1 MSIRS
6 FQGILPTIAE
16 TAYIDESAVVIGK
29 VSIGEHS
36 SIWPMA
42 VVRGDVNS
50 ITIGAYTNIQDGSI
64 LHVTHDG
71 KYTPGGYKLTIGDYI
86 TVGHKAILHACTL
99 GDYCLI
105 GMASTIMDGAVLAPR
120 IILAAGS
127 LVPSGKTLEG
137 GYLWMGSPAKKIR
150 PLNEQELA
158 SLEYSAAHYAKLK
171 EQHRVT

>member
-6 FQGILPTIAE
+6 FQGIQPIIAE

-42 VVRGDVNS
+42 VVRGDVNN

-86 TVGHKAILHACTL
+86 TVGHKAILHACTV
-99 GDYCLI
+99 GNYCLI
-105 GMASTIMDGAVLAPR
+105 GMASTIMDGAVLEDKV
-120 IILAAGS
+120 ILAAGS
-127 LVPSGKTLEG
+127 LVPSGKRLEG
-137 GYLWMGSPAKKIR
+137 GNLWMGSPAKKIR
-150 PLNEQELA
+150 PLTEQELA
-158 SLEYSAAHYAKLK
+158 SLEYSAMHYAKLK
-171 EQHRVT
+171 EQHRIR